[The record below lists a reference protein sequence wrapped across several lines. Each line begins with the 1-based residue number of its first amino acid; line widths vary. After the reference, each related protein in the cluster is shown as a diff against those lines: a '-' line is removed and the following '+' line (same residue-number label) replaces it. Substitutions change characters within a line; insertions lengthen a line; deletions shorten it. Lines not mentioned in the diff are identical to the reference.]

1 MLMTWKPV
9 TWNWFHFQQRFV
21 IMCLFLVSLQMTALA
36 LYILIGYLCPLEKY
50 EQKPFVTII

>member
-1 MLMTWKPV
+1 
-9 TWNWFHFQQRFV
+9 
-21 IMCLFLVSLQMTALA
+21 MCLFLVSLQMTALA